1 MKYNFYLIKNI
12 LKIYLDEILW
22 NLRINIYLIFFGKKN
37 KIGKALFD
45 LKVDGIAVI
54 NNYFDI
60 NEVEE
65 IKNKCLIE
73 IKKLPFDELN
83 KSKYIPGI
91 DINKDMSVEKIDGSI
106 KIKNLENSSTFFSNL
121 SHNKLIKIIANL
133 YLFRIKSFRS
143 GANLIYNLTFG
154 EKISDIDIK
163 PLSDGKQIANATH
176 IDKGLRG
183 LKALVALDN
192 INSENGP
199 FKCIKQTSFSKDL
212 LENYYGWL
220 LRKDGFDNIQKP
232 EIINFAKL
240 RKVFRNKEKFVAK
253 LNKGDLVLFES
264 RSIHLPST
272 FRKGQR
278 HLLWYYF

>member
-12 LKIYLDEILW
+12 IKIYLDEILW
-22 NLRINIYLIFFGKKN
+22 NLRINIYIIFFGKKSTL
-37 KIGKALFD
+37 GKALFD

-54 NNYFDI
+54 NNYFDLKEI
-60 NEVEE
+60 DEIRNKCIYE
-65 IKNKCLIE
+65 IKQ
-73 IKKLPFDELN
+73 LPFDKLN
-83 KSKYIPGI
+83 KEEYVPGI
-91 DINKDMSVEKIDGSI
+91 DLSKEMSVEKIDGSI
-106 KIKNLENSSTFFSNL
+106 KIKNLENSSTFFNNL

-133 YLFRIKSFRS
+133 YLFRIRSFRS

-154 EKISDIDIK
+154 EQIEDINVR
-163 PLSDGKQIANATH
+163 PLSNGKQIANATH

-183 LKALVALDN
+183 LKALVALED
-192 INSENGP
+192 INSDNGP
-199 FKCIKQTSFSKDL
+199 FKCIKKTSFLKEL

-220 LRKDGFDNIQKP
+220 LRKDGFKNIERP
-232 EIINFAKL
+232 ELINFSKL
-240 RKVFRNKEKFVAK
+240 RKIFRNKEKYVAELK
-253 LNKGDLVLFES
+253 KGDVVLFES